1 MKKLYLNTGGF
12 NTIFNDL
19 KERFDGELTVN
30 DNEYNL
36 AIKTK
41 WAKGTISGKR
51 FEKEMSYMHFDL
63 VFYNDVSL
71 SIESFLT
78 SPIFFTYCEDGT
90 FAHSFG
96 QNGKRKNIKKQ
107 QSGILSNNSAINS
120 VLHFEGFKH
129 TEFSLVSMPTTVSE
143 EDDNYDLAAQLKE
156 MFTDES
162 GHFIYVGNG
171 NMKIFEK
178 LKEFRTTSQIGLVKN
193 LLQKSILDTIV
204 AIEVAQHSYNY
215 ITMITP
221 ILDLANRQFDEFKR
235 ISNANIG
242 EVLYSIGHVGK
253 NYFPRLFKERYP
265 QNSLAKT
272 A

>member
-12 NTIFNDL
+12 NTIFNNL
-19 KERFDGELTVN
+19 KERFNGDLTIN
-30 DNEYNL
+30 DNEYTL
-36 AIKTK
+36 TVQTK

-51 FEKEMSYMHFDL
+51 FEKEMSYMHFDM

-71 SIESFLT
+71 SIESFQT
-78 SPIFFTYCEDGT
+78 SPIFFAYCEDGMLT
-90 FAHSFG
+90 HSFG
-96 QNGKRKNIKKQ
+96 ENGNRKNLKKQ
-107 QSGILSNNSAINS
+107 QSGILSNKSSINS

-129 TEFSLVSMPTTVSE
+129 TEFSLVSMPTTVDE
-143 EDDNYDLAAQLKE
+143 EDDNYELASQLKE

-162 GHFIYVGNG
+162 GNYIYVGTG
-171 NMKIFEK
+171 NSKIFEK
-178 LKEFRTTSQIGLVKN
+178 LKEFRTTSQTGIVKN
-193 LLQKSILDTIV
+193 LLQKSILNTIV
-204 AIEVAQHSYNY
+204 AIEIAQHSYNY

-221 ILDLANRQFDEFKR
+221 ILDLANKQFDELKR
-235 ISNANIG
+235 ISNINIG
-242 EVLYSIGHVGK
+242 EVFYSIGHLGK

>member
-19 KERFDGELTVN
+19 KDSFNGELTVN

-36 AIKTK
+36 TIKSK
-41 WAKGTISGKR
+41 WAKGTITGKR
-51 FEKEMSYMHFDL
+51 FEREMSYMHFDI
-63 VFYNDVSL
+63 VFYNDASL

-78 SPIFFTYCEDGT
+78 SPVFFAYCEDGMLT
-90 FAHSFG
+90 HSFG
-96 QNGKRKNIKKQ
+96 ENGNRKNLKKQ

-129 TEFSLVSMPTTVSE
+129 TEFSLISIPTAVAA
-143 EDDNYDLAAQLKE
+143 EDENYELASQLKE

-162 GHFIYVGNG
+162 GNYIYVGSG

-178 LKEFRTTSQIGLVKN
+178 LKEFRTTSQIGVVKN
-193 LLQKSILDTIV
+193 LLQKSILNTIV

-221 ILDLANRQFDEFKR
+221 ILDLANKQIEELKR
-235 ISNANIG
+235 ISSINFG
-242 EVLYSIGHVGK
+242 EVFYSIGHLGK